1 MLKRPSAVATFCGR
15 PLLCSLRASPAFL
28 GLSPLGSDN
37 QGSLALGVRWEAPG
51 SHGAGSQGWSADPV
65 MMICPLPAGDV
76 FSPGS
81 SGELPACTQMP
92 RKGGRLTASLPFTKG
107 ESELQ
112 SPGHLGLHCLTRS
125 AWEGRPLR
133 PQSRT
138 PSHLSP
144 HLLGH
149 QIPLPHALPHVCT
162 MVQALVHLSEN
173 LCPRSA
179 NLELPRCPSE

>member
-1 MLKRPSAVATFCGR
+1 MLKRPSPISGGHILWAALIALTQGQPCLPGTLSSRLRQSGQPGIGGCAGR
-15 PLLCSLRASPAFL
+15 HQGAMGQAARA
-28 GLSPLGSDN
+28 GL
-37 QGSLALGVRWEAPG
+37 QT
-51 SHGAGSQGWSADPV
+51 
-65 MMICPLPAGDV
+65 
-76 FSPGS
+76 PGS

-92 RKGGRLTASLPFTKG
+92 RKRGRLTASLPFTKG

-138 PSHLSP
+138 PSHLAP

-149 QIPLPHALPHVCT
+149 QIPLPHALPPMCT

-179 NLELPRCPSE
+179 NL